1 MNKDSK
7 LVAIYRS
14 ASELEAQVIKSVLE
28 SYGIP
33 YFLKSTPPTAYL
45 PLIQG
50 IGEARIMVPEDLA
63 EKTLELIE
71 KKEDV

>member
-1 MNKDSK
+1 MNKNSK
-7 LVAIYRS
+7 LVEIYKS
-14 ASELEAQVIKSVLE
+14 TSELEAQVIKSVLE

-33 YFLKSTPPTAYL
+33 YFLKSPPPTAYL

-50 IGEARIMVPEDLA
+50 IGEARIMVPEGLA

>member
-1 MNKDSK
+1 MNKNSK
-7 LVAIYRS
+7 LGEIYKPT
-14 ASELEAQVIKSVLE
+14 SELEAQVIKSVLE